1 MSQVIESKAFPSAIR
16 EKLRAIR
23 LRGAGLAAGR
33 SVAIACSVLFV
44 AMILTMSLDWWLT
57 ILDTSVRTML
67 TTGSLVIALGALLFF
82 GVRPVIDALGWTRA
96 AENVDDEIPQLEERW
111 TTVANFAHSSVQ
123 PRTKTEK
130 AMLQQVTSEAVA
142 METLVRPKRV
152 ANPAS
157 LKTPLIALGVSVTAM
172 AVFMI
177 SNWGQ
182 TSVLLQRFLNPA
194 TNITATQLSSVSG
207 DQIVPRGN
215 SIELITEMTGLQR
228 SSAVFTMEGD
238 EFLNEQLE
246 LKPDADSPNQ
256 FICSVDVDESFRYQV
271 TSGDGRRTAATWWP
285 MWMWMASRW
294 VP

>member
-130 AMLQQVTSEAVA
+130 
-142 METLVRPKRV
+142 RC
-152 ANPAS
+152 
-157 LKTPLIALGVSVTAM
+157 
-172 AVFMI
+172 
-177 SNWGQ
+177 
-182 TSVLLQRFLNPA
+182 
-194 TNITATQLSSVSG
+194 
-207 DQIVPRGN
+207 
-215 SIELITEMTGLQR
+215 
-228 SSAVFTMEGD
+228 
-238 EFLNEQLE
+238 
-246 LKPDADSPNQ
+246 
-256 FICSVDVDESFRYQV
+256 CSR
-271 TSGDGRRTAATWWP
+271 
-285 MWMWMASRW
+285 
-294 VP
+294 